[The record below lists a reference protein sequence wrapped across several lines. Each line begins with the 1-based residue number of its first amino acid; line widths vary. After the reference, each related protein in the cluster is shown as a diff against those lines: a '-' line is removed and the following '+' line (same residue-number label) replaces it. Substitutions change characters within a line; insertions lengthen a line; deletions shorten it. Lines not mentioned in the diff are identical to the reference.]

1 MKNNAL
7 NINSSVEWLN
17 AGKILAHPTESIWG
31 LGCDARNEEAV
42 KLIFKIKK
50 RDKKKNFIL
59 LVKSLESFE
68 KYLEE
73 INTED
78 KTFLD
83 KHWPGPYTFLIKY
96 NEKLPT
102 HLKNASGKI
111 AIRVSNHLP
120 LKRLFKKF
128 SGFMISTSANIS
140 GQKNI
145 NDPQDI
151 LNIFEYD
158 ELAYYDETLGKN
170 KSPSQI
176 IDLETKR
183 IIRE

>member
-1 MKNNAL
+1 MKNNSL
-7 NINSSVEWLN
+7 NINLSVEWLN

-31 LGCDARNEEAV
+31 LGCDALNEEAV
-42 KLIFKIKK
+42 NLIFKIKK

-73 INTED
+73 INMED
-78 KTFLD
+78 KTFLN

-120 LKRLFKKF
+120 IRNLFNYF
-128 SGFMISTSANIS
+128 SGFIVSTSANIS
-140 GQKNI
+140 GGENI
-145 NDPQDI
+145 NDPNHI
-151 LNIFEYD
+151 VNYFEY
-158 ELAYYDETLGKN
+158 EEMAYYDETLGNN
-170 KSPSQI
+170 KSPSTI
-176 IDLETKR
+176 IDLESR
-183 IIRE
+183 AIIRE

>member
-7 NINSSVEWLN
+7 NINASVEWLN

-31 LGCDARNEEAV
+31 LGCDALNEEAV

-73 INTED
+73 INAED
-78 KTFLD
+78 KTFLN

-120 LKRLFKKF
+120 IRHLFESF
-128 SGFMISTSANIS
+128 SGFMVSTSANIS
-140 GQKNI
+140 GEENI
-145 NDPQDI
+145 NNPNHI
-151 LNIFEYD
+151 MNYFEY
-158 ELAYYDETLGKN
+158 EEMAYYDEILGDN
-170 KSPSQI
+170 KSPSTI
-176 IDLETKR
+176 IDLESR
-183 IIRE
+183 AIIRE

>member
-120 LKRLFKKF
+120 IRQLFECF
-128 SGFMISTSANIS
+128 SGFMVSTSANLS
-140 GQKNI
+140 GQSNI
-145 NDPQDI
+145 NCPRKILETFANDDI
-151 LNIFEYD
+151 
-158 ELAYYDETLGKN
+158 AYYDESLGDQLK
-170 KSPSQI
+170 PSQI
-176 IDLETKR
+176 IDLETGT

>member
-1 MKNNAL
+1 M
-7 NINSSVEWLN
+7 WLN

-31 LGCDARNEEAV
+31 LGCDALNEEAV

-50 RDKKKNFIL
+50 RDKKKNFVL

-78 KTFLD
+78 KNFLN

-96 NEKLPT
+96 NQKLPT
-102 HLKNASGKI
+102 HLKNESGKI

-120 LKRLFKKF
+120 IRRLFESF
-128 SGFMISTSANIS
+128 SGFMVSTSANIS
-140 GQKNI
+140 GEENI
-145 NDPQDI
+145 NNPNHI
-151 LNIFEYD
+151 MNYFEYK
-158 ELAYYDETLGKN
+158 EMAYYDEILGDN
-170 KSPSQI
+170 KRPSTI
-176 IDLETKR
+176 IDLESR
-183 IIRE
+183 VIIRE

>member
-50 RDKKKNFIL
+50 RDKNKNFIL

-78 KTFLD
+78 KIFLN

-102 HLKNASGKI
+102 HLKNASGKK
-111 AIRVSNHLP
+111 AISLYQSEWVRSSTMIR
-120 LKRLFKKF
+120 LKCNACGP
-128 SGFMISTSANIS
+128 SHI
-140 GQKNI
+140 KNS
-145 NDPQDI
+145 
-151 LNIFEYD
+151 IF
-158 ELAYYDETLGKN
+158 
-170 KSPSQI
+170 
-176 IDLETKR
+176 
-183 IIRE
+183 

>member
-1 MKNNAL
+1 LKNNAL
-7 NINSSVEWLN
+7 NINLSVEWLN

-31 LGCDARNEEAV
+31 LGCDALNEEAV

-59 LVKSLESFE
+59 LAKSLESFE
-68 KYLEE
+68 QYLDE

-78 KTFLD
+78 KIFLN

-120 LKRLFKKF
+120 IRHLFESF
-128 SGFMISTSANIS
+128 SGFMVSTSANIS
-140 GQKNI
+140 GEENI
-145 NDPQDI
+145 NNPNHI
-151 LNIFEYD
+151 MNYFEY
-158 ELAYYDETLGKN
+158 EEMAYYDEILGDN
-170 KSPSQI
+170 KSPSTI
-176 IDLETKR
+176 IDLESR
-183 IIRE
+183 AIIRE

>member
-1 MKNNAL
+1 MC
-7 NINSSVEWLN
+7 IR
-17 AGKILAHPTESIWG
+17 
-31 LGCDARNEEAV
+31 DRRNEEAV

-83 KHWPGPYTFLIKY
+83 NHWPGPYTFLIKY

-120 LKRLFKKF
+120 IKLLFERF
-128 SGFMISTSANIS
+128 SGFMVSTSANIS
-140 GQKNI
+140 GEENI
-145 NDPQDI
+145 NNPNHI
-151 LNIFEYD
+151 MNYFEY
-158 ELAYYDETLGKN
+158 EEMAYYDEILGDN
-170 KSPSQI
+170 KSPSTI
-176 IDLETKR
+176 IDLESR
-183 IIRE
+183 AIIRE

>member
-31 LGCDARNEEAV
+31 LGCDALNEEAV

-78 KTFLD
+78 KTFLN

-96 NEKLPT
+96 NQKLPT
-102 HLKNASGKI
+102 HLKNESGKI

-120 LKRLFKKF
+120 IRLLFESF
-128 SGFMISTSANIS
+128 SGFMVSTSANIS
-140 GQKNI
+140 GEENI
-145 NDPQDI
+145 NDPNHI
-151 LNIFEYD
+151 MNYFEY
-158 ELAYYDETLGKN
+158 EEMAYYDEILGDN
-170 KSPSQI
+170 KSPSTI
-176 IDLETKR
+176 IDLESR
-183 IIRE
+183 AIIRE

>member
-31 LGCDARNEEAV
+31 LGCDALNEEAV

-73 INTED
+73 INTDD
-78 KTFLD
+78 KTFLN

-120 LKRLFKKF
+120 LKHLFKEF

-140 GQKNI
+140 GHKNI

>member
-1 MKNNAL
+1 M
-7 NINSSVEWLN
+7 WLN

-31 LGCDARNEEAV
+31 LGCDALNEEAV

-59 LVKSLESFE
+59 LVKSLESIE

-78 KTFLD
+78 KAFLN

-102 HLKNASGKI
+102 HLKNPSAKI

-120 LKRLFKKF
+120 LRLLFESF
-128 SGFMISTSANIS
+128 SGFMVSTSANIS
-140 GQKNI
+140 GEENI
-145 NDPQDI
+145 NDPNHI
-151 LNIFEYD
+151 MNYFEY
-158 ELAYYDETLGKN
+158 EEMAYYDEILGDN
-170 KSPSQI
+170 KSPSTI
-176 IDLETKR
+176 IDLESR
-183 IIRE
+183 AIIRE